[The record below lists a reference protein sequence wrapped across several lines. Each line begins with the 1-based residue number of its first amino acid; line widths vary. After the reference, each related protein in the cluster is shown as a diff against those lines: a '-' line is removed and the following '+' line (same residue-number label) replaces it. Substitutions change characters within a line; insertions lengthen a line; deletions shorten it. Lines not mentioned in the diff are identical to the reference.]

1 MKVGLTIGYSPA
13 RIRGRYPAS
22 GASGADSLS
31 VRSRQP
37 EAIEVMAK
45 AAQLN

>member
-13 RIRGRYPAS
+13 RIRRYPAS

-45 AAQLN
+45 ATGLN